1 MNASKLTYVANPE
14 TGEIT
19 AMNAETFKLYQ
30 FLCALPADLQSRMR
44 EVIKS
49 ASGGKDFASELE
61 ALRKELEVRKTDWL
75 H

>member
-1 MNASKLTYVANPE
+1 MNPSKLMYVANPE

-19 AMNAETFKLYQ
+19 PMNAETYEIYQ

-44 EVIKS
+44 EVIGS
-49 ASGGKDFASELE
+49 ASGGKEFAGEFV
-61 ALRKELEVRKTDWL
+61 ALRKELEARKADWL